1 MSRNTG
7 DRALSPSPKVTLTIR
22 TSTWRYLEK
31 WVDPKKEALLLV
43 WGRFGNQSDAGW
55 IVSILPHDELPRSQD
70 KRPLRS
76 SLDEYELLVM
86 QPQHVGK
93 LNGRSMLYE
102 AGQLIIA

>member
-1 MSRNTG
+1 MPHNTG
-7 DRALSPSPKVTLTIR
+7 DWALSPSPNVTLTVR
-22 TSTWRYLEK
+22 SSTWRYLEK

-43 WGRFGNQSDAGW
+43 WGIYGDQPDASW
-55 IVSILPHDELPRSQD
+55 MISILPHDELPRSQD

-76 SLDEYELLVM
+76 SLEEYELLVM
-86 QPQHVGK
+86 QPQHVSK